1 MSDNKTIVDTMT
13 HELRIDGYHLI
24 KKEQKTLL
32 IDDKTLILVLSHFI
46 DDKSYQVTWIWS
58 QAIFSSPGGP
68 WEPIPQVETDMTED
82 EVKKF
87 EEDWTNLWDPEITQN
102 DIWHAH

>member
-13 HELRIDGYHLI
+13 RELRIGGHHLI
-24 KKEQKTLL
+24 EKTQKTLL
-32 IDDKTLILVLSHFI
+32 IDHKTLILVHSRSI
-46 DDKSYQVTWIWS
+46 DEKSYQVTLHWEK
-58 QAIFSSPGGP
+58 AIFDLPGGP

-102 DIWHAH
+102 DI